1 MKRIKIIIIA
11 LVGALSAQAQTQIH
25 EGPLHSF
32 DAPRKGWLLPGD
44 TVYTDTTSYVYTGES
59 VRTELLQDRQKEVVA
74 PSVLSPYL
82 YDYGWGLHK
91 GLNVSVDLS
100 AFATFGKNLPHHG
113 GLAQRLSAT

>member
-59 VRTELLQDRQKEVVA
+59 VRTELLQDRPQVC
-74 PSVLSPYL
+74 SHLIYMIMGGDST
-82 YDYGWGLHK
+82 K
-91 GLNVSVDLS
+91 GSMC
-100 AFATFGKNLPHHG
+100 
-113 GLAQRLSAT
+113 R